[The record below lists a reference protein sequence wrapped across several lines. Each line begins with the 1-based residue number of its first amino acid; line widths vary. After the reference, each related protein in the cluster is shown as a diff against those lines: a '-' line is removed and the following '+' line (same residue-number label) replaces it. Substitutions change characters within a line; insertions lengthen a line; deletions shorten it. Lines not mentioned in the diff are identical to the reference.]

1 MQKLSISKLLTR
13 NTELAMEH
21 KLKVIDLF
29 AGCGG
34 FSIGFESAGYDI
46 VKAVEFDKEIASS
59 YSRNHPKTLMYAED
73 IGKIVDEEHFF
84 KGEAEVIIGGPP
96 CQGFSMAGARIRE
109 KNAFMNDPR
118 NYLFRHYVNVVKIVR
133 PKIFVF
139 ENVKGI
145 LSKDKGIIFQ
155 EIENAF
161 GNPENFN
168 GDRYY
173 LHYKVCRA
181 VEYGI
186 PQRRERVV
194 LIGLLNH
201 DFEIE
206 DVFEKVKA
214 EIREREPHFFDAV
227 TLRDAISDIPAP
239 SKDGIVNL
247 GKVQTLYQ
255 ERMRD
260 GHNTTFNHIASKHNQ
275 LAIGRMN
282 KVLAGQNWTVLDE
295 NIKSVHS
302 GAYGRLEWN
311 NPTMTITTRFDTPAG
326 GRFIHPDDNRTLTP
340 REAARVQS
348 FPDSFEFTGSKS
360 SICKQIGNAV
370 PPKLAY
376 FLANV
381 VNLLLCEQ

>member
-1 MQKLSISKLLTR
+1 
-13 NTELAMEH
+13 MEH